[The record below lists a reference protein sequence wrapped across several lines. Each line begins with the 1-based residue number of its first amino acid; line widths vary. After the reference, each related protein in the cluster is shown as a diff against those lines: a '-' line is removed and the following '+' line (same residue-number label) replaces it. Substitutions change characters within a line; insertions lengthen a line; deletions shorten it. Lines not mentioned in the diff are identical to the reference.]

1 MPGPRQTGNVSM
13 AFQESY
19 PQVRMVWS
27 YFNNLEQEQTEV
39 GMRLGGNHFGDGMIS
54 IANNLLEISRIRK
67 RGCGKFEPDR

>member
-27 YFNNLEQEQTEV
+27 YFNNLEQKQTEV
-39 GMRLGGNHFGDGMIS
+39 ADASRRESLWGM
-54 IANNLLEISRIRK
+54 A
-67 RGCGKFEPDR
+67 

>member
-27 YFNNLEQEQTEV
+27 YFNNLEQEQKEV
-39 GMRLGGNHFGDGMIS
+39 AHASRRESLWGM
-54 IANNLLEISRIRK
+54 A
-67 RGCGKFEPDR
+67 